1 MPSHEVDPIHT
12 DIFDCPARKQTA
24 MSTQNSQN
32 WKAKAEQ
39 KYKQCQGQIPE
50 EWKLPSEVM
59 QGLVHPLETS
69 KNDLIEL
76 GVARRSGILT
86 AKEIQ
91 ITEEYDVQQLLK
103 ALAAGK
109 LTALEVTVSFCKRAA
124 IAQQLV

>member
-1 MPSHEVDPIHT
+1 
-12 DIFDCPARKQTA
+12 
-24 MSTQNSQN
+24 MSTQNPRT

-39 KYKQCQGQIPE
+39 KYKQCQSQIPE
-50 EWKLPSEVM
+50 EWRLPSELT
-59 QGLVHPLETS
+59 QDLVHPLETS

-86 AKEIQ
+86 AKEVQ
-91 ITEEYDVQQLLK
+91 ITEEHDVQQLLK

-109 LTALEVTVSFCKRAA
+109 LTAFEVAVAFCKRAA

>member
-1 MPSHEVDPIHT
+1 
-12 DIFDCPARKQTA
+12 
-24 MSTQNSQN
+24 MSTQNSQT

-39 KYKQCQGQIPE
+39 KFQQCQSQIPE
-50 EWKLPSEVM
+50 EWRLPSEVT
-59 QGLVHPLETS
+59 QDLVQPLEAS

-86 AKEIQ
+86 AKEVQ

-109 LTALEVTVSFCKRAA
+109 LTALEVTVAFCKRAA
-124 IAQQLV
+124 IAQQLVWMIFCRHMLLLSRFIY